1 MAGTRYCFRRCTV
14 STSVPMAATD
24 NSAEDAAQTADG
36 GPPGGEVVV
45 GVDGTEVGLNAV
57 RWAAQEAARRD
68 ASLLIVHAAPYVGR
82 GGPDG
87 APPPELPRAR
97 GITAVA
103 YTVARRSRPGL
114 QASTEVVAD
123 EPVDV
128 LVRAAEAGQLLVLGS
143 SATGAADEMV
153 LATLNMRVAARS
165 SVPVVIVP
173 RHRGPAPGDRP
184 VVAVLGVGGR
194 ADDEAVA
201 LFAAAAAQRE
211 GVPLTLLQT
220 RSPQQNTASGWLD
233 DDVAW
238 AERFPDLPVTRSAV
252 PSARA
257 NDVLATA
264 GPCPLMV
271 MSVGHGT
278 LLHRSMDGP
287 HRWMLRHCT
296 SPLALV
302 PSVDSAQESPA

>member
-1 MAGTRYCFRRCTV
+1 V
-14 STSVPMAATD
+14 STSVPMAPTD
-24 NSAEDAAQTADG
+24 SAAEHAAQTADG
-36 GPPGGEVVV
+36 DPPGRQVIV

-68 ASLLIVHAAPYVGR
+68 APLLILHAAPYVGR
-82 GGPDG
+82 SDPTG

-103 YTVARRSRPGL
+103 YTVARRSQPGV
-114 QASTEVVAD
+114 QASTEVVPD

-128 LVRAAEAGQLLVLGS
+128 LLRAAAGAQLLVLGS

-165 SVPVVIVP
+165 SAPVVVVP
-173 RHRGPAPGDRP
+173 RNRGSAQAGRP
-184 VVAVLGVGGR
+184 VVAVLGVGQR

-201 LFAAAAAQRE
+201 AFAADAARRE
-211 GVPLTLLQT
+211 GVPLSLLQT
-220 RSPQQNTASGWLD
+220 RSPQQNVAASWVD
-233 DDVAW
+233 DDDAW
-238 AERFPDLPVTRSAV
+238 AERFPDLQVTRSDL

-257 NDVLATA
+257 DQLLGAA
-264 GPCPLMV
+264 SPSPLMV
-271 MSVGHGT
+271 MSAGHGT

-287 HRWMLRHCT
+287 HRWLIRHCT
-296 SPLALV
+296 SPMALV
-302 PSVDSAQESPA
+302 PSVRAAEEAAPPA

>member
-1 MAGTRYCFRRCTV
+1 MAPTD
-14 STSVPMAATD
+14 SAA
-24 NSAEDAAQTADG
+24 EHAAQTADG
-36 GPPGGEVVV
+36 DPPGRQVIV

-68 ASLLIVHAAPYVGR
+68 APLLILHAAPYVGR
-82 GGPDG
+82 SEPTG

-103 YTVARRSRPGL
+103 YTVARRSQPGV
-114 QASTEVVAD
+114 QASTEVVPD

-128 LVRAAEAGQLLVLGS
+128 LLRAAAGAQLLVLGS

-165 SVPVVIVP
+165 PAPVVVVP
-173 RHRGPAPGDRP
+173 RHRGSAQVGRP
-184 VVAVLGVGGR
+184 VVAILGVGER

-201 LFAAAAAQRE
+201 RFAADAARRE
-211 GVPLTLLQT
+211 GVPLSLLQT
-220 RSPQQNTASGWLD
+220 RSPQQKVAASWVD
-233 DDVAW
+233 DDDAW
-238 AERFPDLPVTRSAV
+238 AERFPDLQVTRSDLQ
-252 PSARA
+252 SARA
-257 NDVLATA
+257 NQVLGAA

-271 MSVGHGT
+271 ISVGHGT

-287 HRWMLRHCT
+287 HRWLLRHCT

-302 PSVDSAQESPA
+302 PSVRPAEAAAPTA